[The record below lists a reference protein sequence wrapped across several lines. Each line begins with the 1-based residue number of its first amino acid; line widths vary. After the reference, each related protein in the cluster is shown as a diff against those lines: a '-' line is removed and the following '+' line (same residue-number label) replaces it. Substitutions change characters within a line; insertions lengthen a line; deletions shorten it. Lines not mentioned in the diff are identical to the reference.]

1 MPSHGKSPPASKHS
15 NTQLTL
21 DQDDLT
27 AQVARVLVE
36 MQRQV
41 PVTQKV
47 QRTVEVPLVSRQ
59 LVCCM
64 GSMLTSH
71 LRATHDAAVK
81 ECVETDVSKFRFDS
95 KFLDVVEGARCG
107 LLLAVGGDAV
117 RRKSEPLEPSAKIN
131 HAGYSPPCGACKGVG
146 GIASS
151 DTASDVQILPCKI
164 DASTVNP
171 LRPLWGNPFTELV
184 SHEILIG
191 KQNVCLF

>member
-95 KFLDVVEGARCG
+95 KFSLMSLKVLVAACSWPLVVMQSDGNQNHWNRLRRC
-107 LLLAVGGDAV
+107 D
-117 RRKSEPLEPSAKIN
+117 

-146 GIASS
+146 GIAS
-151 DTASDVQILPCKI
+151 
-164 DASTVNP
+164 
-171 LRPLWGNPFTELV
+171 E
-184 SHEILIG
+184 
-191 KQNVCLF
+191 